1 MKRAKA
7 NKVICPHTTHKGICQ
22 ELTRLHRI
30 LNLVISFVFLILTAV
45 NIQSARISTHT
56 QKKLRQRKRWQH
68 LRTAGVLPPCLLQ
81 EITDIVDLLRL
92 QRNDW
97 KIKKRLLAKCWC
109 DGVVCANHYCSF
121 GPSPASH

>member
-45 NIQSARISTHT
+45 NIQSARISTQT
-56 QKKLRQRKRWQH
+56 INFLRQRKRWQH

-81 EITDIVDLLRL
+81 EITDVVDLLRL
-92 QRNDW
+92 QRNDRN
-97 KIKKRLLAKCWC
+97 KKENISEML
-109 DGVVCANHYCSF
+109 V
-121 GPSPASH
+121 